1 MAWINNIPSQ
11 ITVFIA
17 AFILALI
24 SGAILLPLLKRLE
37 FGQTVR
43 EDGPKTHLAK
53 QGTPTMG
60 GFIFLIP
67 LLIIGGYYA
76 LEDTNMAALV
86 LTTAG
91 FGLVGFIDDFLKIKR
106 RNNEGLKPKQKMLG
120 LLIVSACFTAY
131 IVLMTNAGEK
141 TVIPFIG
148 IDNPVNVP
156 IALFVP
162 FSFFMLV
169 SYTNA
174 VNLTDGL
181 DGLAGSITMI
191 VLVFFTVVA
200 MMNSEW
206 DPIKL
211 FCAILPGMPGIFG
224 I

>member
-76 LEDTNMAALV
+76 LEDTNMAA
-86 LTTAG
+86 
-91 FGLVGFIDDFLKIKR
+91 
-106 RNNEGLKPKQKMLG
+106 
-120 LLIVSACFTAY
+120 
-131 IVLMTNAGEK
+131 
-141 TVIPFIG
+141 
-148 IDNPVNVP
+148 
-156 IALFVP
+156 
-162 FSFFMLV
+162 
-169 SYTNA
+169 
-174 VNLTDGL
+174 
-181 DGLAGSITMI
+181 
-191 VLVFFTVVA
+191 
-200 MMNSEW
+200 
-206 DPIKL
+206 
-211 FCAILPGMPGIFG
+211 
-224 I
+224 

>member
-181 DGLAGSITMI
+181 DGLAGA
-191 VLVFFTVVA
+191 LR
-200 MMNSEW
+200 
-206 DPIKL
+206 
-211 FCAILPGMPGIFG
+211 
-224 I
+224 